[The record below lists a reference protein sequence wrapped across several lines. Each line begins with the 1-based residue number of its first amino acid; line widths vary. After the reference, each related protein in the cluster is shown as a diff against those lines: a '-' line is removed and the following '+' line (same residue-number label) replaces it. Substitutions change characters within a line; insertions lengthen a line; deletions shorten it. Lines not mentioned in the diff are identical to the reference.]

1 MMDFDKRLEFLSYNV
16 WLRRQILLNEIEMV
30 KISLCERDVI
40 PNFSGEIDV
49 ARINYP
55 IGLEVYY

>member
-1 MMDFDKRLEFLSYNV
+1 MNEFDRLEFIKRNI
-16 WLRRQILLNEIEMV
+16 WIRKHILLNEIEMV
-30 KISLCERDVI
+30 KIELCERDVI
-40 PNFSGEIDV
+40 PNYSGEIDP